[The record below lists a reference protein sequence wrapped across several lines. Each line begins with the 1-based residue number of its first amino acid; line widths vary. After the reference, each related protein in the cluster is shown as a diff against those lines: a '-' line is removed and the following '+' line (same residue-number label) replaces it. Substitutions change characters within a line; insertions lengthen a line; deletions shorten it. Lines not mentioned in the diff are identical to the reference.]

1 MLHHS
6 VHFNCISVLP
16 HCIYVKINTLKSLL
30 CNPQQSI
37 YLDRS
42 FLKYIHTPSE
52 FELFAKLT
60 ISTLKVRA
68 FTQLDFRHNNAIPFF
83 AWILWCKSKYLC
95 THTQQDSLPII
106 SNQEYIPYIFRYPYI
121 LYSTTSHVYY
131 IPRRKHFTIYTRWQ
145 SFNKLP
151 RGFLIRN
158 TWYR

>member
-6 VHFNCISVLP
+6 VHFNCISV
-16 HCIYVKINTLKSLL
+16 CFRTVRVFVKINTLKSLL

-42 FLKYIHTPSE
+42 FLKYTPSE

-83 AWILWCKSKYLC
+83 AWILWCKSKYLR
-95 THTQQDSLPII
+95 THTHNKTLYPLFRIKNIQQ
-106 SNQEYIPYIFRYPYI
+106 
-121 LYSTTSHVYY
+121 HVYY

-151 RGFLIRN
+151 RGFLIQN
-158 TWYR
+158 TWCI